1 MFQGDI
7 VMTPDIR
14 NSLNSRGILVPG
26 DDPGRFLPQ
35 GWGRAPVKKPQRRP
49 KRALMKVSSG
59 NDLRWPIGS
68 DGMREVPYEITS
80 SNSKFHL
87 LPILSQLQLNE
98 KTPYFVCS
106 F

>member
-26 DDPGRFLPQ
+26 DDPSRFLPQ
-35 GWGRAPVKKPQRRP
+35 GWGKAPVKKPQRRP

-59 NDLRWPIGS
+59 NDLRWPIGRN
-68 DGMREVPYEITS
+68 GMREVPYEITS
-80 SNSKFHL
+80 SNSKFYL
-87 LPILSQLQLNE
+87 LLI
-98 KTPYFVCS
+98 
-106 F
+106 